1 MGADI
6 SKNNK
11 EQPPSEEGRCASGW
25 RGFLSSVGISVS
37 SGLCRLGA
45 RRMIREK
52 GAPLPDDHVFQSI
65 PGPERL
71 RMEWSLPGFISMFLP
86 EFPHRNVPGHEHFQ
100 VLGCIAKGSFGP
112 ILKVKDRSKQKTYA
126 VKVIPK
132 SEVLRQG
139 VLEQS
144 KEEVIIQPRIPLA
157 PSHLPSCVLAS
168 ILSVDATRKGSL
180 PPLPKA
186 ALSDPRHS
194 PASPVTP
201 VITPDTPCWGDGQ
214 AADLLPCSQKQRT
227 EMRGCSR
234 VVVAL

>member
-45 RRMIREK
+45 RRMIQEK

-65 PGPERL
+65 PGPERV

-100 VLGCIAKGSFGP
+100 VLGYIAKGSFGP

-144 KEEVIIQPRIPLA
+144 KEEVIIQVRPSLVLMCSSSLSDRSYSWKVTA
-157 PSHLPSCVLAS
+157 PSLPWVFSLARPECQEDCFTPWAY
-168 ILSVDATRKGSL
+168 LAL
-180 PPLPKA
+180 P
-186 ALSDPRHS
+186 
-194 PASPVTP
+194 
-201 VITPDTPCWGDGQ
+201 
-214 AADLLPCSQKQRT
+214 
-227 EMRGCSR
+227 
-234 VVVAL
+234 